1 MIQNHNVCIL
11 YSYTYIIYMY
21 LSNVSAILIF
31 RYFKYLHFLC
41 ICKYFEVLLVA
52 QYSTRV
58 KLPHSQH
65 CQVFYWRVNRGL
77 YRTWYDIGNFPLTC
91 QVLVYD
97 PVQSLLF
104 PEEKHKGSLS
114 WIQNLETGF
123 VSIEMARRFLISII
137 K

>member
-1 MIQNHNVCIL
+1 MFWNNYVYC
-11 YSYTYIIYMY
+11 SP
-21 LSNVSAILIF
+21 ILI
-31 RYFKYLHFLC
+31 HF
-41 ICKYFEVLLVA
+41 F
-52 QYSTRV
+52 
-58 KLPHSQH
+58 QH

-104 PEEKHKGSLS
+104 PEEKYKGSLS

-123 VSIEMARRFLISII
+123 VSSEMARRFLISII